1 MYHLAAPVRLHLIVC
16 LRKVV
21 ERPGGF
27 YSIGIQNY
35 GLNGPPQSPPLWEKA
50 DHSLGSRVPMAV
62 RVVQYHQDPGRR

>member
-21 ERPGGF
+21 EGSGGF

-35 GLNGPPQSPPLWEKA
+35 GLNGPPQSGPPMGE
-50 DHSLGSRVPMAV
+50 G
-62 RVVQYHQDPGRR
+62 